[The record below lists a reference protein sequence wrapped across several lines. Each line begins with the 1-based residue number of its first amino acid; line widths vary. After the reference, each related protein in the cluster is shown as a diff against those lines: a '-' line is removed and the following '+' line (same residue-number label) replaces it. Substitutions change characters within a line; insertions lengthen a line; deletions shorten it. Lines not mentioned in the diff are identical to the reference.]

1 MIHDLSTLEGQR
13 AHYAAV
19 RARLTC
25 KPRVE
30 NLALGI
36 KARVNR
42 DAQRRDAT
50 YRMIAR
56 REMRDTRLRLESERL
71 ARIADRVGA
80 GEVFVP
86 RLTIRE
92 IAQQVSDA
100 SGFSLAEIC
109 SASRHSNLVVA
120 RQFVFWRA
128 RHETLLSFPQIGR
141 AIGDRDHTTA
151 IHGYHKIAAMMRE
164 GTVPA
169 CLLATIPRG
178 DA

>member
-25 KPRVE
+25 KPRVV
-30 NLALGI
+30 NLALAI

-71 ARIADRVGA
+71 ARIADRVDA

-92 IAQQVSDA
+92 IAQQVADA

-109 SASRHSNLVVA
+109 SASRVKNLAVS
-120 RQFVFWRA
+120 RHFICWRG
-128 RHETLLSFPQIGR
+128 RRETLLTLKQIGR
-141 AIGDRDHTTA
+141 AIGDRDHTSVLN
-151 IHGYHKIAAMMRE
+151 GYHKIAAMMRD